1 MGETATTDINV
12 AMHYLKRAPATTP
25 QDQRSLTSTVETL
38 LQSIKTGGR
47 DRVLE
52 LAATFDDFHGD
63 PRLEIAKVEALA
75 SSASSQICRD
85 IDAAHARIQ
94 RFAQAQLESVQDF
107 EVELEPGL
115 IAGQRLVPVS
125 TAGCYIPGG
134 RYAHIASALM
144 SITTARVA
152 GVPWITAS
160 TPPRDGVLDPVMAY
174 AIAKAGAD
182 EVLLLGGVQA
192 IGAMAYGIFGR
203 APADLLVGP
212 GNAYVSEAKRQLF
225 GEVGIDMFAGPT
237 EILVVAD
244 DTADPDV
251 VAEDLV
257 SQAEHGPDSPAW
269 LVTTDD
275 GLANAVLERV
285 PALIAALPS
294 PSREAAEYA
303 WQHRGE
309 VVIATTR
316 EEAAAAADRY
326 APEHL
331 EVMAADLPWWHGRLR
346 NYGSLFLGPETT
358 VSFGDKCT
366 GPNHILPTRGA
377 ARYTGGLSVHKF
389 LKKLTYQ
396 KMSGGAA
403 ARLAP
408 EAARICRAEGMEAHA
423 RAVDLRASK
432 DEGND
437 AR

>member
-1 MGETATTDINV
+1 MTSDMRSV
-12 AMHYLKRAPATTP
+12 A
-25 QDQRSLTSTVETL
+25 STVEEL
-38 LQSIKTGGR
+38 LRSIESGGQA
-47 DRVLE
+47 RVLE
-52 LAATFDDFHGD
+52 LASKFDGFEGD
-63 PRLEIAKVEALA
+63 PRVSAELIERQASLA
-75 SSASSQICRD
+75 SPEIRRD
-85 IDAAHARIQ
+85 IDAAHERIR
-94 RFAQAQLESVQDF
+94 RFAQAQLESVHDF
-107 EVELEPGL
+107 EIELEPGL

-152 GVPWITAS
+152 GVPWVIAC
-160 TPPRDGVLDPVMAY
+160 TPPRDGTIDPTMAY
-174 AIAKAGAD
+174 AISKAGAN
-182 EVLLLGGVQA
+182 EVLTLGGVQA
-192 IGAMAYGIFGR
+192 IGAMAYGILVR
-203 APADLLVGP
+203 SPCDLLVGP

-244 DTADPDV
+244 HTADPEL

-269 LVTTDD
+269 LVTTDQE
-275 GLANAVLERV
+275 LASAVLERV
-285 PALIAALPS
+285 PKYIERLPS
-294 PSREAAEYA
+294 PNREAAQRA
-303 WQHRGE
+303 WETRGE
-309 VVIATTR
+309 IVVTANR
-316 EEAAAAADRY
+316 EDAAAAADRY

-331 EVMAADLPWWHGRLR
+331 EVMAEDLEWWRGRLQ

-396 KMSGGAA
+396 QMTRDAA
-403 ARLAP
+403 ERLAP
-408 EAARICRAEGMEAHA
+408 EAARICRAEGMEGHA
-423 RAVDLRASK
+423 RSV
-432 DEGND
+432 D
-437 AR
+437 ARSSSAKESG

>member
-1 MGETATTDINV
+1 ME
-12 AMHYLKRAPATTP
+12 YLKRALAVPES
-25 QDQRSLTSTVETL
+25 DLRSVASTVEEL
-38 LQSIKTGGR
+38 LGSIKSGGQ

-52 LAATFDDFHGD
+52 LATKFDGFEGD
-63 PRLEIAKVEALA
+63 PRLGAGALQALA
-75 SSASSQICRD
+75 SSGSPELCRD

-94 RFAQAQLESVQDF
+94 RFARAQLASIRDF

-115 IAGQRLVPVS
+115 IAGQRLVPVA

-152 GVPWITAS
+152 GVPRVIAC
-160 TPPRDGVLDPVMAY
+160 TPPRDGAIDPVMAY

-182 EVLLLGGVQA
+182 EVLMLGGVQA
-192 IGAMAYGIFGR
+192 IGAMAYGIFGS

-225 GEVGIDMFAGPT
+225 GGVGIDMFAGPT

-244 DTADPDV
+244 HTADPEL
-251 VAEDLV
+251 VAQDLV

-269 LVTTDD
+269 LVATDRE
-275 GLANAVLERV
+275 LASAVLERV
-285 PALIAALPS
+285 PAHIARLPS
-294 PSREAAEYA
+294 PSREAAERA
-303 WQHRGE
+303 WRTRGE
-309 VVIATTR
+309 IVVAATR
-316 EEAAAAADRY
+316 EEAAAAADDY

-331 EVMAADLPWWHGRLR
+331 EVMAADLEWWRARLR

-396 KMSGGAA
+396 QMTSAAA

-423 RAVDLRASK
+423 RAVDARAQASITK
-432 DEGND
+432 GNS
-437 AR
+437 

>member
-212 GNAYVSEAKRQLF
+212 GNAYVSEAKRQLTSENKIPQ
-225 GEVGIDMFAGPT
+225 GT
-237 EILVVAD
+237 
-244 DTADPDV
+244 
-251 VAEDLV
+251 
-257 SQAEHGPDSPAW
+257 
-269 LVTTDD
+269 
-275 GLANAVLERV
+275 
-285 PALIAALPS
+285 
-294 PSREAAEYA
+294 
-303 WQHRGE
+303 
-309 VVIATTR
+309 
-316 EEAAAAADRY
+316 
-326 APEHL
+326 HL
-331 EVMAADLPWWHGRLR
+331 
-346 NYGSLFLGPETT
+346 Y
-358 VSFGDKCT
+358 
-366 GPNHILPTRGA
+366 I
-377 ARYTGGLSVHKF
+377 
-389 LKKLTYQ
+389 
-396 KMSGGAA
+396 
-403 ARLAP
+403 
-408 EAARICRAEGMEAHA
+408 
-423 RAVDLRASK
+423 
-432 DEGND
+432 
-437 AR
+437 